1 MCVVA
6 GKLPRASRVARAY
19 RLHYLLFTC
28 LKALD
33 GATKR
38 APNPRRRKIRS
49 NKLLPFKGFWRAVSA
64 SLTSRV
70 LMVGMLLIGLL
81 ALVGFV
87 AFGRVVDLT
96 LVRLGSGFAERQV
109 LYDRA
114 RGLGTLQRDVA
125 LAETNARS
133 EAVIRWLRDEGNA
146 EKRRTAIAE
155 LRRVV
160 QLSAGGT
167 FFVGSAASR
176 EYFYEEAGSPY
187 SADRPR
193 LTVQPG
199 NNRDRWFFE
208 ALSRPRD
215 CHLNVDSDDVAKR
228 TRVFVNCV
236 VRFEGKALGVT
247 GTAVDLS
254 SFVRDALADAQPGVS
269 TFFVDHDGAVQA
281 HRDPTKVDRY
291 SDPGRNR
298 PPTVFEMLSSGKDR
312 ARLHAMM
319 ADVASGRATAR
330 SSFLEMGGERVLV
343 GVGYLTGL
351 DWYNVTVMDTDAMVD
366 RGLFG
371 PLASLILLML
381 VIGGALAVALFKRV
395 VLDPLTQLEMSV
407 IEAERGNFQPAEQLD
422 SDRNDEIGRL
432 SRRFAAMARAV
443 AEHTRSL
450 EARVRERTMELEQL
464 AYRDS
469 ATGVANRRGFVAA
482 FEAVQRQRGTASI
495 GLLLIDVDHFKQI
508 NDRFGHV
515 AGDAVVAEIAQRIQG
530 ALRPGDLCGR
540 WGGDEFIVLL
550 PGLAGDPLTKVS
562 DRVVEAV
569 CAAPIPLGDGER
581 VEITLSVGAYCV
593 TPGDTI
599 DTATDR
605 ADAAMYRAK
614 KEGRDRVVLVADE
627 TVA

>member
-1 MCVVA
+1 M
-6 GKLPRASRVARAY
+6 
-19 RLHYLLFTC
+19 
-28 LKALD
+28 KALD

-64 SLTSRV
+64 SLTARV

-133 EAVIRWLRDEGNA
+133 EALIGWLRDEDNPA
-146 EKRRTAIAE
+146 KRRAAIAE

-176 EYFYEEAGSPY
+176 QYFYEEPGSRY

-215 CHLNVDSDDVAKR
+215 CHLNVDADDLAKR

-236 VRFEGKALGVT
+236 IRFEGKALGVT

-254 SFVRDALADAQPGVS
+254 SFVHEALADTQAGVS

-281 HRDPTKVDRY
+281 HRDPSKVDRY
-291 SDPGRNR
+291 SDPNR
-298 PPTVFEMLSSGKDR
+298 KHPPTVFAMLSSADDR

-319 ADVASGRATAR
+319 ADVASGRASAR
-330 SSFLEMGGERVLV
+330 SSFLKMGGERVLV
-343 GVGYLTGL
+343 GVGYLNGL

-371 PLASLILLML
+371 PLAALIVLML
-381 VIGGALAVALFKRV
+381 VIGGALAVVLFKRV

-450 EARVRERTMELEQL
+450 EARVRERTVELERL
-464 AYRDS
+464 ANRDS

-482 FEAVQRQRGTASI
+482 FEAVQRQRGAGSV

-515 AGDAVVAEIAQRIQG
+515 AGDAVVAEIAHRIQA
-530 ALRPGDLCGR
+530 ALRPADLCGR

-562 DRVVEAV
+562 DRLVEAV
-569 CAAPIPLGDGER
+569 CAAPISLGDGER
-581 VEITLSVGAYCV
+581 VPVTLSVGAYCV

-605 ADAAMYRAK
+605 ADAAMYQAK
-614 KEGRDRVVLVADE
+614 KEGRDRVIVAEDCPV
-627 TVA
+627 T